1 MFGVV
6 LWSSREVLNAV
17 IWCED
22 HGDLAFLDETGGD
35 GETQGLPEPGDLVR
49 FEIQWDS
56 TVRRARNASVVSP
69 ELYPNLVAALT
80 GSCATSMPHACT
92 HGNRVLPFRQ
102 PQATQKRTGEHHSG
116 SLSAT
121 GG

>member
-22 HGDLAFLDETGGD
+22 HGDLAFLD
-35 GETQGLPEPGDLVR
+35 ETQGLPEPGDLVR

-116 SLSAT
+116 ALSAT